1 MKTPGSLVNANTE
14 RFEIYYIYITSLL
27 MEKKYRY
34 LGYVLLLLFPLIF
47 AGFYQTYF
55 RNFPFADRITYFE
68 HLHAF
73 IATVWVLLLVIQPI
87 LIRNKNYRLHKKLGK
102 FSYFVFTLLILSFVP
117 QIIKVVKTEPLENL
131 FFPLADTCLLLT
143 FYLLAIYYRRNIA
156 KHMRYMIAGAL
167 VLLGPTVGRMG
178 PILFGWS
185 GLLTQNIQYGI
196 IYGILVGLLI
206 YDGKKIKNN
215 KPYVLAAFF
224 FMLHQLVF
232 YIMFL

>member
-1 MKTPGSLVNANTE
+1 
-14 RFEIYYIYITSLL
+14 

-55 RNFPFADRITYFE
+55 KNFPVADKITYFE
-68 HLHAF
+68 HLHAL
-73 IATVWVLLLVIQPI
+73 IAIMWVLLLVVQPI
-87 LIRNKNYRLHKKLGK
+87 LIRHKNYSLHRKLGR
-102 FSYFVFTLLILSFVP
+102 FSYFVFSLLILSFVP
-117 QIIKVVKTEPLENL
+117 QVVKVVKTEPLENL
-131 FFPLADTCLLLT
+131 FFPLADSCLLLA
-143 FYLLAIYYRRNIA
+143 FYLLAIYYKRNIA

-167 VLLGPTVGRMG
+167 VLLGPTVGRIG

-196 IYGILVGLLI
+196 IYSILVGLLI
-206 YDGKKIKNN
+206 YDEKKLRNN
-215 KPYVLAAFF
+215 RPYIFAAVL

-232 YIMFL
+232 YFMFL

>member
-1 MKTPGSLVNANTE
+1 
-14 RFEIYYIYITSLL
+14 

-55 RNFPFADRITYFE
+55 KNFPVADKITYFE
-68 HLHAF
+68 HLHAL
-73 IATVWVLLLVIQPI
+73 IAIIWVLLLVVQPI
-87 LIRNKNYRLHKKLGK
+87 LIRNKNYRLHRKLGR
-102 FSYFVFTLLILSFVP
+102 FSYFVFSLLILSFVP

-131 FFPLADTCLLLT
+131 FFPLADSCLLLA
-143 FYLLAIYYRRNIA
+143 FYLLAIHYRRNIA

-167 VLLGPTVGRMG
+167 VLLGPTIGRIG

-196 IYGILVGLLI
+196 IYSILIGLLI
-206 YDGKKIKNN
+206 YDAKKLRINR
-215 KPYVLAAFF
+215 PYILAAVL

>member
-1 MKTPGSLVNANTE
+1 
-14 RFEIYYIYITSLL
+14 
-27 MEKKYRY
+27 
-34 LGYVLLLLFPLIF
+34 
-47 AGFYQTYF
+47 
-55 RNFPFADRITYFE
+55 
-68 HLHAF
+68 
-73 IATVWVLLLVIQPI
+73 
-87 LIRNKNYRLHKKLGK
+87 
-102 FSYFVFTLLILSFVP
+102 
-117 QIIKVVKTEPLENL
+117 
-131 FFPLADTCLLLT
+131 
-143 FYLLAIYYRRNIA
+143 
-156 KHMRYMIAGAL
+156 MRYMIAGAL

>member
-87 LIRNKNYRLHKKLGK
+87 RYAIKITGYTKSWENFL
-102 FSYFVFTLLILSFVP
+102 TSF
-117 QIIKVVKTEPLENL
+117 LR
-131 FFPLADTCLLLT
+131 C
-143 FYLLAIYYRRNIA
+143 
-156 KHMRYMIAGAL
+156 
-167 VLLGPTVGRMG
+167 
-178 PILFGWS
+178 
-185 GLLTQNIQYGI
+185 
-196 IYGILVGLLI
+196 
-206 YDGKKIKNN
+206 
-215 KPYVLAAFF
+215 
-224 FMLHQLVF
+224 
-232 YIMFL
+232 

>member
-1 MKTPGSLVNANTE
+1 
-14 RFEIYYIYITSLL
+14 

-55 RNFPFADRITYFE
+55 KNFPFADRITYFE
-68 HLHAF
+68 HLHAS
-73 IATVWVLLLVIQPI
+73 IAIAWVLLLVIQPL

-102 FSYFVFTLLILSFVP
+102 VSYLIFSLLILSFIP

-131 FFPLADTCLLLT
+131 FFPLADTFLLLT

-167 VLLGPTVGRMG
+167 VLLGPTIGRIG

-185 GLLTQNIQYGI
+185 GLLTQNVQYGF
-196 IYGILVGLLI
+196 IYSILIGLLI
-206 YDGKKIKNN
+206 YDAKKLKNN
-215 KPYVLAAFF
+215 RPYVLATVL